1 MFDWLIDFS
10 VLGVKLKGPVLP
22 RHYIPSLLLLYL
34 KSNECGA
41 GEMAGELRQ
50 LGFCS
55 HKEPEFSSQHSCQA
69 AHITLYLQLQGIK
82 YPFLSSVSNCTH
94 MNTLTHKHKYTYII
108 KNKTN
113 IRDNKEAKAMITVLL
128 KTLKMS

>member
-1 MFDWLIDFS
+1 MFYLLIDFS

-41 GEMAGELRQ
+41 GEMAGELRK

-69 AHITLYLQLQGIK
+69 AHITLYLQLQGIQ
-82 YPFLSSVSNCTH
+82 YPFLSSISNCTQ

-108 KNKTN
+108 KNKAN
-113 IRDNKEAKAMITVLL
+113 IRDNKEVKAMITVLL
-128 KTLKMS
+128 KTL